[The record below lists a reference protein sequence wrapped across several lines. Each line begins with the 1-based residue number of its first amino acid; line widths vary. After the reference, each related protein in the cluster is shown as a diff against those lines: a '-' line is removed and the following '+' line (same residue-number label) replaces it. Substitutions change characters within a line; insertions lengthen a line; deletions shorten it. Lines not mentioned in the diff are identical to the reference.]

1 MVLPVRARE
10 EVSVVAVEPVVAA
23 PGPVVPEAGVVAGR
37 AVRVRSE
44 AGVPVAPRVS
54 VAVRSRAARRYA
66 SC

>member
-1 MVLPVRARE
+1 VVLPARAQE

-23 PGPVVPEAGVVAGR
+23 PGPAVPEAGVGGR

-54 VAVRSRAARRYA
+54 VAVRSRVARRYA